1 MEPEL
6 SILLFRRVGWSA
18 ADYQAWSDAELES
31 GRSFVVPTAWHGEVL
46 LRLCI
51 VNPLTTV
58 DDIGLIVD
66 SLARS
71 TGTARASEPRT
82 SAADLVIAHA
92 RCVAT
97 MDGERAGTRGW
108 LGGRHRRSGQRRR

>member
-1 MEPEL
+1 MQPEL
-6 SILLFRRVGWSA
+6 SILLFRRLGWSA

-31 GRSFVVPTAWHGEVL
+31 RTVLRRPDHVARREVL

-66 SLARS
+66 SLAADR
-71 TGTARASEPRT
+71 TAP
-82 SAADLVIAHA
+82 
-92 RCVAT
+92 
-97 MDGERAGTRGW
+97 
-108 LGGRHRRSGQRRR
+108 